1 MDLGL
6 DGRVAL
12 VTGSSRGLGRAIA
25 RELALEGAG
34 VVINARDE
42 AELRSTATALED
54 ASGSAVVPV
63 AGDVTD
69 EATPGRLVRAALDEL
84 GRLDILVANA
94 GGPPAGGFDDFDAD
108 AYREAVELN
117 FLSTVRLTRAAV
129 PPMRERGWGRVV
141 ALTSVTVKEPID
153 GLLLSNVARPGVI
166 GFIKTISRELAPD
179 GILCNAVAPGYI
191 ATERV
196 EELLR
201 DRAEREGRPVEEIR
215 ADQAA
220 GIPLGRVGEP
230 DELAAAVA
238 FLAGERA
245 GYITGA
251 TIQVDGGFIRSLL

>member
-42 AELRSTATALED
+42 AELGATATALEE
-54 ASGSAVVPV
+54 ASGSTVVPV
-63 AGDVTD
+63 PGDVTD
-69 EATPGRLVRAALDEL
+69 GATPERLVRAALDGF

-94 GGPPAGGFDDFDAD
+94 GGPPAGGFDDFGAD

-117 FLSTVRLTRAAV
+117 FLSAVRLTRAAV
-129 PPMRERGWGRVV
+129 PPMRERGWGRVI

-166 GFIKTISRELAPD
+166 GFIKSISRELAPD

-201 DRAEREGRPVEEIR
+201 DRAEREGRPVERVR

-230 DELAAAVA
+230 AELAAAVA